1 MNNLRTFPPK
11 FLQKPSPYF
20 FMVHLL
26 HRLYGVDAPAWGPH
40 PSPPAMPPISKHHW
54 DQGNPP

>member
-1 MNNLRTFPPK
+1 MHFPPK

-26 HRLYGVDAPAWGPH
+26 HCLYGVDAPASSHMQTSSTDIIVQLVVLAVHGCTT
-40 PSPPAMPPISKHHW
+40 
-54 DQGNPP
+54 